1 LRCKKPFLEEQIRR
15 LSKDILHYL
24 LYSHRL
30 FEALKTLADLVE
42 AVIRAAYDDNK
53 QSFDTT
59 WETFKGVIEPF
70 IFLETPGKHPTIKL
84 HETSKNKGLKIEF
97 EDFWDEGWT
106 MKVFINY

>member
-1 LRCKKPFLEEQIRR
+1 M
-15 LSKDILHYL
+15 
-24 LYSHRL
+24 YSHRL